1 MPRSGE
7 YTYFEQIGAEGRRH
21 AVNKPFS
28 DDDTPRSFM
37 DLAALFS
44 LLPPPPARI
53 LECGCGTGWLCY
65 FLARKGYAVVGQ
77 DCSQD
82 AIALAKANP
91 LFAQVGEVEFA
102 CSDFE
107 ELELENE
114 FDAVVFYASLHH
126 SQREEQA
133 IRNAYRALRPGG
145 VFLAIEPGVGHEAK
159 SQQVIEKYD
168 VGDRDMPPTLVVRIG
183 KQVGFRERKIYLQ
196 PAQLTSVLF
205 AQTPHSRALQKLFRL
220 PLGRT
225 LALLS
230 SLWFFKRFNG
240 MVWMRK

>member
-1 MPRSGE
+1 MPKPGE
-7 YTYFEQIGAEGRRH
+7 YTYFEQIGEEGRRH

-28 DDDTPRSFM
+28 DEDTARTFM

-44 LLPPPPARI
+44 LLPAPPARI

-65 FLARKGYAVVGQ
+65 FLARKGYDVVGQ
-77 DCSQD
+77 DCSRD
-82 AIALAKANP
+82 AIELAKANP
-91 LFAQVGEVEFA
+91 LFTHAGKVEFI

-107 ELELENE
+107 ELDIENE

-133 IRNAYRALRPGG
+133 IRNAFRALRPGG

-183 KQVGFRERKIYLQ
+183 KQAGFRERRIYLQ
-196 PAQLTSVLF
+196 PAQLTSVLYS
-205 AQTPHSRALQKLFRL
+205 QTPHSPKLQKLFRL
-220 PLGRT
+220 PLART
-225 LALLS
+225 MALLAG
-230 SLWFFKRFNG
+230 LLFLKRFNG
-240 MVWMRK
+240 LVWMRK